1 MNTIEA
7 IYESG
12 VFKPLTAPGL
22 YEGQS
27 VRLVIKVSERDS
39 ADEILELAGQVYEG
53 LSYEDVDEI
62 EKMAL
67 NRKGFFREKVL

>member
-39 ADEILELAGQVYEG
+39 ADEILELAAQVYNG
-53 LSYEDVDEI
+53 MSDMDVDEI
-62 EKMAL
+62 EQIAL
-67 NRKGFFREKVL
+67 NRDRERKL